1 MMIAFITIESGF
13 VPLLRV
19 YALKSF
25 ILDLRLSVVLR
36 LHLLLFFFERKNMLK
51 EKAVIS
57 RSHPASCHI
66 HTHVYFVHI

>member
-19 YALKSF
+19 CALKSF

-36 LHLLLFFFERKNMLK
+36 LHLLLFFLNGGKMAEM
-51 EKAVIS
+51 
-57 RSHPASCHI
+57 
-66 HTHVYFVHI
+66 